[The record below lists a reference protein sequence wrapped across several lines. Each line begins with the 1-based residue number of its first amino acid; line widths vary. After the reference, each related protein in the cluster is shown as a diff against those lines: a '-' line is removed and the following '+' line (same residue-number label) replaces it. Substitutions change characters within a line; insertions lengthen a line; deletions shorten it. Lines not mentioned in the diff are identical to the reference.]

1 MSNCKMG
8 TKVLCLL
15 VGVAVGA
22 GLALL
27 LAPRSGREVRRYL
40 ARRAEDGRDYLAA
53 VSKEFRRQAEDVVE
67 RGKSLAARLA

>member
-1 MSNCKMG
+1 
-8 TKVLCLL
+8 
-15 VGVAVGA
+15 VAVGA

>member
-8 TKVLCLL
+8 TKMLCLL